1 MVEPIREQGQNPSPT
16 FTGRVLMVTSEWPTP
31 DKPYQVPFIVR
42 QVNFLRKAG
51 VDLHVFPFRGG
62 KNPSNYARAWKR
74 VQAEIQRGQFD
85 LIHAQWGQS
94 GLLALPKRLPLVVT
108 FRGDDLEGIIGP
120 SGRPTTYGRLLQML
134 SRMIA
139 RQADQVILVADRLA
153 KHISRSDYHIIPS
166 GLDLDLFRPIPREQ
180 ARRRLGLST
189 HKRYVLFAGS
199 VGNPRKRYE
208 LAQEA
213 VDLLRHEL
221 AASKASDGEN
231 QDVELLVAANVMHDQ
246 VPLYMNASDALLLV
260 SLHEGSPNVV
270 KEALACNL
278 PVVTTDVGDVRSRLD
293 STTGSIIL
301 QDDSPA
307 GIAAALREVLQQ
319 NQRPN
324 SRPTVI
330 DLDENTLTEKVI
342 QVYRTSL
349 LVNSKKMNAQGEMR
363 KEL

>member
-1 MVEPIREQGQNPSPT
+1 MVEPVQGREPMAAPA
-16 FTGRVLMVTSEWPTP
+16 FTGRVLMITSEWPTP

-62 KNPSNYARAWKR
+62 KNPSNYARAWRR

-120 SGRPTTYGRLLQML
+120 SGQPTMYGRVLQML
-134 SRMIA
+134 SRMVA

-153 KHISRSDYHIIPS
+153 KQISRRDYHIIPS
-166 GLDLDLFRPIPREQ
+166 GLDLDLFRPMPQEQ
-180 ARRRLGLST
+180 ARRRLGLSL

-208 LAQEA
+208 LAKQA
-213 VDLLRHEL
+213 VEMLKRNL
-221 AASKASDGEN
+221 ATSRASSET

-278 PVVTTDVGDVRSRLD
+278 PVVTTDVGDVRSRLENV
-293 STTGSIIL
+293 TGSTIL
-301 QDDSPA
+301 QDDTPI
-307 GIAAALREVLQQ
+307 GIAAALAEVLRQQ
-319 NQRPN
+319 QRPN
-324 SRPTVI
+324 SRPTVS
-330 DLDENTLTEKVI
+330 DLDENHLTDKVI
-342 QVYRTSL
+342 QVYRNSL
-349 LVNSKKMNAQGEMR
+349 VVSSKKMNAQGEMR